1 VAPGAQCN
9 LGVLF
14 TPTASG
20 NRTGA
25 ITITDSDSTGQQVVG
40 LSGVGSALKITPASL
55 NFGILDVGV
64 TSTAKQVLVVN
75 LGSSPI
81 NLNSISASAAFAV
94 APSSTCGS
102 ALGANAAC
110 TVEVIFTPTA
120 AGTQSGSL
128 TINSSDPVSP
138 NTVKLSGIG
147 TIVQLAPATLNFG
160 SQGVGNTSSTQ
171 TAVLTN
177 LGTVAVNISNIQV
190 TGADPGDF
198 TIQPSSTCA
207 VGTPVPPTSGNSC
220 SIVVAFQPTAA
231 GARSATLTIADNGGS
246 SQGVSLKGTGVAT
259 LVSITVTPASPT
271 LAVGS
276 TQQFTATGTYS
287 DSTTKNLSNSVT
299 WSSSA
304 IGVATVSNASGTQ
317 GQAQGV
323 APGSTNII
331 ATLGAVSGVTTLTI
345 TP

>member
-1 VAPGAQCN
+1 LLRPE
-9 LGVLF
+9 
-14 TPTASG
+14 
-20 NRTGA
+20 
-25 ITITDSDSTGQQVVG
+25 QVVG

-55 NFGILDVGV
+55 NFGTLDVGV

-94 APSSTCGS
+94 APSSTCGNT
-102 ALGANAAC
+102 LGANAVC
-110 TVEVIFTPTA
+110 TVEVTFTPTA
-120 AGTQSGSL
+120 AGTLSGSL

-138 NTVKLSGIG
+138 STVKLSGIG
-147 TIVQLAPATLNFG
+147 TIIQLAPATLSFG

-171 TAVLTN
+171 SAVLTN
-177 LGTVAVNISNIQV
+177 LGTAAVNISSIQV

-198 TIQPSSTCA
+198 AIQPSSTCS

-220 SIVVAFQPTAA
+220 SIVVAFQPAAA
-231 GARSATLTIADNGGS
+231 GARSATLSTADNGGG
-246 SQGVSLKGTGVAT
+246 SQSVSLKGTGVAT

-299 WSSSA
+299 WSSPA

-317 GQAQGV
+317 GQAL
-323 APGSTNII
+323 AIAAGSTDIVATFGTVSGI
-331 ATLGAVSGVTTLTI
+331 ATPTVT
-345 TP
+345 P